1 MKRLIWVLMFLFCL
15 AFLQGQEKYSYIYF
29 YRIKSFAEPKE
40 SFNILIND
48 QKVAEIKKESRIKLK
63 LYSVGEMK
71 FSFYGDGC
79 QSSPIF
85 IEIKNGEDY
94 YVQING
100 VTCFLRNIDLPK
112 GKADFNK
119 PYNFTK
125 KIEVIEEDINK
136 PFGNLI
142 ADNISEA
149 EGLSE
154 ANSKIESRAGIETR
168 SESDVDINIPVTGR
182 KNTGTFALIIG
193 NEDYKNEIKVKYAKN
208 DASTFREYLIKT
220 IGVPPEQIHYVE
232 NASYGTMLSEI
243 VWIKSVA
250 RAYREDAKLIF
261 YYAGHGMPD
270 NESKSAYLLPADGIA
285 SQTRTAIKVDELYD
299 ELNEFPTKQVTV
311 FLDACFSGAARDG
324 MLASGRGV
332 IIKPKANI
340 IKGNLVVFTA
350 VSGDQ
355 TAHPYEEKSH
365 GLFSY
370 FLFKKIQESNGSVT
384 YKELGDYISKE
395 VSRRSV
401 IKGKEQTPKVNVSQ
415 KINED
420 WGNWSF

>member
-1 MKRLIWVLMFLFCL
+1 MFCL
-15 AFLQGQEKYSYIYF
+15 ALVKGQGQYSYIYF

-40 SFNILIND
+40 SLSILIND
-48 QKVAEIKKESRIKLK
+48 QKVAEIERESRIKLK

-71 FSFYGDGC
+71 LSFYGDDC
-79 QSSPIF
+79 QASPVF
-85 IEIKNGEDY
+85 IKVKSGEDY

-100 VTCFLRNIDLPK
+100 ITCFLRNIDLQK
-112 GKADFNK
+112 GRADFNK

-125 KIEVIEEDINK
+125 KIKAIEEDINK
-136 PFGNLI
+136 PFGDLI
-142 ADNISEA
+142 ASN
-149 EGLSE
+149 LSE
-154 ANSKIESRAGIETR
+154 TEDLSGEVSPVESRSGIEKKP
-168 SESDVDINIPVTGR
+168 ESDVDTDIPVTGR

-193 NEDYKNEIKVKYAKN
+193 NEDYKNEIRVKYAKN

-220 IGVPPEQIHYVE
+220 IGVPSEQVHYVE

-243 VWIKSVA
+243 EWIKSVA

-270 NESKSAYLLPADGIA
+270 NESKSAYLLPVDGIA

-311 FLDACFSGAARDG
+311 LLDACFSGAAREG

-332 IIKPKANI
+332 IIKPKENT

-370 FLFKKIQESNGSVT
+370 YLLKKLQASKGNVT
-384 YKELGDYISKE
+384 YKELQDYILKE
-395 VSRRSV
+395 VSRKSV

-415 KINED
+415 EIKGD
-420 WGNWSF
+420 WGGWSF